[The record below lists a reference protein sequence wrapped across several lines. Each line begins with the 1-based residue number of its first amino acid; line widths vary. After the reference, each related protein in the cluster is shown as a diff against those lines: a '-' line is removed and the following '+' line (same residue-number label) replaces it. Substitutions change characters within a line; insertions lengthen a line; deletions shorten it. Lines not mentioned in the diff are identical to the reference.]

1 MLDNYTINYLN
12 LPLSVK
18 GFTLYDSVDD
28 YYTIVINCKY
38 SFASMQ
44 KTLLHELKHI
54 FNDDFHSLQ
63 TVAEIELNSH

>member
-1 MLDNYTINYLN
+1 MRDNFTINYLN
-12 LPLSVK
+12 LPLKIK
-18 GFTLYDSVDD
+18 GFTLYDSADD
-28 YYTIVINCKY
+28 FYTIVINCKY

-63 TVAEIELNSH
+63 TVAEIEINSH